1 MAGQLPPPLL
11 FLSSPPLL
19 ALPFLPSPPLLAPP
33 PPWLRPLLQAP
44 LRPPPRAG
52 RPRPPSW
59 PAGRR
64 RHPSLPPLPLLRP
77 LGLFCS
83 GRRRPLLRSGT
94 GRGRRLV
101 LCSGRRPLLPHGD
114 PGAGRGRIRRA
125 ARRPCSRRGECC
137 YCLPCRRRPTARRL
151 DARLLAPPAYW
162 PPCHPAGGAL
172 GRKVRRG
179 PAWWP
184 RRGAVQSCAA
194 EPTRCATAGSASRPR
209 LGVRRRRPY
218 CRAAGSV

>member
-1 MAGQLPPPLL
+1 MYRTYISHPSRVWRNTSHHSLLSSLLHGISLVHGCRRRRRLHGRQAAGATPPCPL
-11 FLSSPPLL
+11 FLYS
-19 ALPFLPSPPLLAPP
+19 
-33 PPWLRPLLQAP
+33 
-44 LRPPPRAG
+44 G
-52 RPRPPSW
+52 R
-59 PAGRR
+59 
-64 RHPSLPPLPLLRP
+64 
-77 LGLFCS
+77 LGFFCS
-83 GRRRPLLRSGT
+83 GRRRPLLRSGP

-137 YCLPCRRRPTARRL
+137 YCLPCRRRPTARATCL
-151 DARLLAPPAYW
+151 LARLLAPPAYW

-209 LGVRRRRPY
+209 LGVRRRRPC